1 MSPDSSWATINAM
14 WMMCNRFVCLLA
26 LLLLGLVGCQE
37 TRAAAPEP
45 VAQLATA
52 VSSTPTVTK
61 TAVASATWPTTTWPT
76 TTWPT
81 STPSPTWAQT
91 PPAPPATPTPRATRT
106 HTPTPPVTP
115 TPTPG
120 GNCHER
126 IPSDDLFT
134 IVTQTYGLSRHY
146 APQDLVP
153 LADYLP
159 QSVTMGFPN
168 EVRGIIIEPLIRM
181 VNDMI
186 AAALRPTII
195 SGYRSY
201 SAQAIAYQKW
211 ATQYPDHVGIISAPP
226 GFSEHQLGTVVDF
239 GSPELPEIV
248 GDPEIE
254 FHTYFYRTSEGQWL
268 LANAHRYGFT
278 LSYPREAFVITGFYY
293 EPWHYRY
300 VGVELATQLH
310 ETEQSLTEFLLAHQP
325 EPCIP

>member
-1 MSPDSSWATINAM
+1 MVTIKKY
-14 WMMCNRFVCLLA
+14 VYIYIG
-26 LLLLGLVGCQE
+26 LLLIGGLTACQE
-37 TRAAAPEP
+37 NGSASSPSAVADMVPKTAVFTP
-45 VAQLATA
+45 VATPT
-52 VSSTPTVTK
+52 SIPPTVTE
-61 TAVASATWPTTTWPT
+61 TAVFI
-76 TTWPT
+76 
-81 STPSPTWAQT
+81 SPTATQT
-91 PPAPPATPTPRATRT
+91 ATPLAPPATPTPLATST
-106 HTPTPPVTP
+106 HTPTPPFTP

-120 GNCHER
+120 GNCHQR

-134 IVTQTYGLSRHY
+134 IVTQTYGLSRDY

-168 EVRGIIIEPLIRM
+168 EVRGVIIDPLTRM

-201 SAQAIAYQKW
+201 SAQSIAYNKW
-211 ATQYPDHVGIISAPP
+211 ASQYPGHVNIISAPP
-226 GFSEHQLGTVVDF
+226 GYSEHQLGTVVDF
-239 GSPELPEIV
+239 GSPELPDIV
-248 GDPEIE
+248 GDPDIE

-268 LANAHRYGFT
+268 LANAHKYGFT
-278 LSYPREAFVITGFYY
+278 LSYPREAFELTGFYY

-300 VGVELATQLH
+300 VGVDLAVELY
-310 ETEQSLTEFLLAHQP
+310 ETGQTLTEYLLAHQP

>member
-1 MSPDSSWATINAM
+1 M
-14 WMMCNRFVCLLA
+14 WKRIRYWNIDLTGLPNLSGLSGGLCG
-26 LLLLGLVGCQE
+26 LLLLMGLLAACQE
-37 TRAAAPEP
+37 TGIAAPEP
-45 VAQLATA
+45 PAVVGVETTA
-52 VSSTPTVTK
+52 VLPTLTMTE
-61 TAVASATWPTTTWPT
+61 TAVASPTRTA
-76 TTWPT
+76 T
-81 STPSPTWAQT
+81 STPSPTWTPT
-91 PPAPPATPTPRATRT
+91 PPAPPATPTPRATST
-106 HTPTPPVTP
+106 HTPTPPFTP

-126 IPSDDLFT
+126 IPSDDLLT

-168 EVRGIIIEPLIRM
+168 EVRGVIIEPLTRM

-186 AAALRPTII
+186 GAALQPTII

-211 ATQYPDHVGIISAPP
+211 ASQYPDHVGIISAPP
-226 GFSEHQLGTVVDF
+226 GYSEHQLGTVVDF
-239 GSPELPEIV
+239 GSPELPDIV

-278 LSYPREAFVITGFYY
+278 LSYPREAFEITGFYY

-310 ETEQSLTEFLLAHQP
+310 QSEQSLTEFLLANQP
-325 EPCIP
+325 QPCIP